1 MSSERVQAE
10 IELLEQRYPDVECR
24 DDGWCRLAGYEL
36 PEGWSELEVEL
47 AFRVPLNI
55 PGEIPYAFWTRPFLT
70 LNSGAAPNNTSGPVE
85 TGFGQGWQQWSWQLE
100 DWRPGPTSQDGS
112 NMGDHVRSIAYRLQQ
127 LD

>member
-10 IELLEQRYPDVECR
+10 IELLERRYSDVECR
-24 DDGWCRLAGYEL
+24 DDGWCRLGRYEL
-36 PEGWSELEVEL
+36 PEGWSESEVEL

-70 LNSGAAPNNTSGPVE
+70 LKSGAAPNNTSGPVE
-85 TGFGQGWQQWSWQLE
+85 TGFGQSWQQWSWQLE
-100 DWRPGPTSQDGS
+100 GWSPGPTPQDGN
-112 NMGDHVRSIAYRLQQ
+112 NMVDHVRSIAYRLKQ

>member
-1 MSSERVQAE
+1 MSGERVQVE
-10 IELLEQRYPDVECR
+10 IELLEQRCPDVECR
-24 DDGWCRLAGYEL
+24 DDGWCRLARYEL
-36 PEGWSELEVEL
+36 PEGWNESEVEL

-70 LNSGAAPNNTSGPVE
+70 LKSGAAPNNTSGPVE

-100 DWRPGPTSQDGS
+100 GWSPGPTPHDGS
-112 NMGDHVRSIAYRLQQ
+112 NIVDHVRSIAYRLKQ